1 MKTLSVGSRG
11 PQVQLLQLALQRA
24 GYAPGAADGV
34 FGGQTMTAVTA
45 FQRANGLVPDGVAG
59 VQTHAALRPW
69 YVGYVNRIIR
79 PGDTLYRLSVQ
90 YGTTVRAI
98 EIANPGVDPLDLT
111 VGAALIVPLGFS
123 QIVPTAIDWFSEL
136 VSFCCEGLTARYPF
150 LVRSEIGRSVLDK
163 PLWLLR
169 MGSGPNRV
177 FYNAA
182 HHANEWITTPLLLR
196 FVEALARAW
205 AYDQTIAGEN
215 AREIMSTTTLAV
227 APCVDPDG
235 LDLVTGDLTGGPAYE
250 NAAAIAGNFPGIP
263 FPSGWKANIRGT
275 DLNLQY
281 PAGWEQA
288 REIKF
293 SQGFTRPA
301 PRDFVGDGPLTAPES
316 LAVYNFT
323 LSYSPALTLSYHTQG
338 RVIYWKFLNY
348 EPPLSREIAERFSL
362 ASGYA
367 VEDVPYA
374 SSFAGY
380 KDWFIQQY
388 NRPGYTIEAGL
399 GNNPLPI
406 SMFDQIYSD
415 NLGILTLGLTA
426 TRE

>member
-1 MKTLSVGSRG
+1 MKTLSMGSRG
-11 PQVQLLQLALQRA
+11 PQVQLLQLALRRA

-34 FGGQTMTAVTA
+34 FGARTKAAVIA
-45 FQRANGLVPDGVAG
+45 FQRASGLAPDGIAG
-59 VQTHAALRPW
+59 QLTHAALRPY
-69 YVGYVNRIIR
+69 YVGYVNYTVH

-98 EIANPGVDPLDLT
+98 EIANPGVDPLNLM
-111 VGAALIVPLGFS
+111 VGAALIIPLGFS
-123 QIVPTAIDWFSEL
+123 PLVPTDIDWFSEL
-136 VSFCCEGLTARYPF
+136 VAFCCEGLAARYPF
-150 LVRSEIGRSVLDK
+150 LAAGEIGRSVMDK

-169 MGSGPNRV
+169 MGSGANRV

-196 FVEALARAW
+196 FVEELARAF
-205 AYDQTIAGEN
+205 AYDQTISWEN
-215 AREIMSTTTLAV
+215 AREIMSTSTLAV

-235 LDLVTGDLTGGPAYE
+235 LDLVTGDLTSGPAYE
-250 NAAAIAGNFPGIP
+250 GAVAISQNFPGIP

-301 PRDFVGDGPLTAPES
+301 PRDFVGEGPLTAPES

-348 EPPLSREIAERFSL
+348 EPAGAREIAERFSR

-388 NRPGYTIEAGL
+388 DRPGYTIEAGL
-399 GNNPLPI
+399 GENPLPI